1 MPGWQVFQK
10 LYFNKQVNKNK
21 RLLIIFITSIF
32 DEVNNVWIT

>member
-10 LYFNKQVNKNK
+10 LYFIKQVNKNK

-32 DEVNNVWIT
+32 DEVNNV